1 MQRVHAERKANNALF
16 MSRLKNKASAAYLMC
31 INERLAQTPY
41 DGREVDATAAR
52 PFARKHV
59 MKNELQKESL
69 KQLLGAQKAQ
79 LIEKMKEERGGFNG
93 RAQAAEMLSPAEQ
106 SHAQNITERDTAFAL
121 QEHDVAEFEAIEHA
135 LERMANGNYG
145 LCQDCSAEI
154 PTTRL
159 LAFPSAMR
167 CIGCQSAAE
176 KVAGPDAALH

>member
-1 MQRVHAERKANNALF
+1 
-16 MSRLKNKASAAYLMC
+16 MC
-31 INERLAQTPY
+31 INKLCRKCAY
-41 DGREVDATAAR
+41 DEFTGNKTCKWSCE
-52 PFARKHV
+52 
-59 MKNELQKESL
+59 MKNELQQESL
-69 KQLLGAQKAQ
+69 RQLLLAQKVQ
-79 LIEKMKEERGGFNG
+79 LVEKMKLERGGARS
-93 RAQAAEMLSPAEQ
+93 RAEAAVAQLSSLEQ